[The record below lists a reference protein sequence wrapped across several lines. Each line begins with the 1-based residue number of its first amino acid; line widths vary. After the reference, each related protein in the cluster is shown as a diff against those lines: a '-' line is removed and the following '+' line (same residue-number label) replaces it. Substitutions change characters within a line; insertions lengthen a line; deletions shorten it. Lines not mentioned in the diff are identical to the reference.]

1 MPSAEGELPCLDLCI
16 GEGGGTNSG
25 GFCEFGDEECIL
37 RELIFA
43 GINFDEF
50 REFLTISRKL
60 VPAKI
65 IGDCAAREIGKN

>member
-1 MPSAEGELPCLDLCI
+1 MPSAEGELPCLDLCT

-50 REFLTISRKL
+50 RES
-60 VPAKI
+60 
-65 IGDCAAREIGKN
+65 